1 MDSEQLLSVYL
12 KQSLSAVKQQLGE
25 VCTYLSFS
33 KEKSV
38 NKDTG
43 ILEEYDAF
51 VARIKN
57 DLGGKDKVVYR
68 IDKPLFLL
76 EAEDFKT
83 LMYNL
88 NEKIYERGEPDTE
101 TV

>member
-1 MDSEQLLSVYL
+1 MDYDQLLSIYL
-12 KQSLSAVKQQLGE
+12 KQSLSAVKQQLGG

-51 VARIKN
+51 IAQIKN
-57 DLGGKDKVVYR
+57 NLGGKDKVIYR
-68 IDKPLFLL
+68 IDKPLYSLV
-76 EAEDFKT
+76 AEDFKT

-88 NEKIYERGEPDTE
+88 NEKIYERGESDTE
-101 TV
+101 GI

>member
-1 MDSEQLLSVYL
+1 MKSEQELLVYL
-12 KQSLSAVKQQLGE
+12 KKSLSLVKKELGE

-38 NKDTG
+38 NRETG

-51 VARIKN
+51 VIKVKN
-57 DLGGKDKVVYR
+57 NLGGKDKIIYR
-68 IDKPLFLL
+68 IEKPLQMLDASDFNTLL
-76 EAEDFKT
+76 
-83 LMYNL
+83 YNL
-88 NEKIYERGEPDTE
+88 NEKIYERGESDTE

>member
-1 MDSEQLLSVYL
+1 MDADQLLSIYL
-12 KQSLSAVKQQLGE
+12 KQSLAAVKQQLGG

-51 VARIKN
+51 VAQIKN
-57 DLGGKDKVVYR
+57 NLGGKDKVIYR
-68 IDKPLFLL
+68 IDKPPESLGV
-76 EAEDFKT
+76 EDFKT

-88 NEKIYERGEPDTE
+88 NEKIYERGESDTE
-101 TV
+101 GL

>member
-1 MDSEQLLSVYL
+1 MDADQLLSIYL
-12 KQSLSAVKQQLGE
+12 KQSLAAVKQQLGG

-33 KEKSV
+33 KEKSI

-51 VARIKN
+51 IAQIKN
-57 DLGGKDKVVYR
+57 DLGGKDKVIYR
-68 IDKPLFLL
+68 IEKPLESLGV
-76 EAEDFKT
+76 EDFKT

-88 NEKIYERGEPDTE
+88 NEKIYERGESDTE
-101 TV
+101 GL

>member
-1 MDSEQLLSVYL
+1 MDADQLLSIYL
-12 KQSLSAVKQQLGE
+12 KQSLAAVKQQLGG

-51 VARIKN
+51 VAQIKN
-57 DLGGKDKVVYR
+57 NLGGKDKVIYR
-68 IDKPLFLL
+68 IDKPLDLL
-76 EAEDFKT
+76 GVEDFKT

-88 NEKIYERGEPDTE
+88 NEKIYERGESDTE
-101 TV
+101 GL

>member
-1 MDSEQLLSVYL
+1 MDADQLLSIYL
-12 KQSLSAVKQQLGE
+12 KQSLAAVKQQLGG

-51 VARIKN
+51 VAQIKN
-57 DLGGKDKVVYR
+57 NLGGKDKVIYR
-68 IDKPLFLL
+68 IDKPLELL
-76 EAEDFKT
+76 EVEDFKT

-88 NEKIYERGEPDTE
+88 NEKIYERGESDTE
-101 TV
+101 GL

>member
-1 MDSEQLLSVYL
+1 MDDQALSSYL
-12 KQSLSAVKQQLGE
+12 KQSLDAVRQQLGGI
-25 VCTYLSFS
+25 CTYLSFS

-51 VARIKN
+51 IAQIKN
-57 DLGGKDKVVYR
+57 DLGGKDKVIYR
-68 IDKPLFLL
+68 IDKPLSDLV
-76 EAEDFKT
+76 AEDFKT
-83 LMYNL
+83 LVYNL
-88 NEKIYERGEPDTE
+88 NEKIYERGNTE

>member
-1 MDSEQLLSVYL
+1 MNNEEELSSYL
-12 KQSLSAVKQQLGE
+12 KKSLSIVKKELGE

-51 VARIKN
+51 VAKIKN
-57 DLGGKDKVVYR
+57 NLGGKDKIIYR
-68 IDKPLFLL
+68 IEKPLYML
-76 EAEDFKT
+76 EAADFNS
-83 LMYNL
+83 LLYNL
-88 NEKIYERGEPDTE
+88 NEKIYERGESNTE
-101 TV
+101 AV

>member
-1 MDSEQLLSVYL
+1 MDNDQLLSIYL
-12 KQSLSAVKQQLGE
+12 KQSLAAVKQQLGE

-38 NKDTG
+38 NRDTG

-57 DLGGKDKVVYR
+57 NLGGKDKVIYR
-68 IDKPLFLL
+68 IDKPLLLL

-83 LMYNL
+83 LLYNL
-88 NEKIYERGEPDTE
+88 NEKIYERGESDAE

>member
-1 MDSEQLLSVYL
+1 MDADQLLSIYL
-12 KQSLSAVKQQLGE
+12 KQSLAAVKQQLGG

-51 VARIKN
+51 VAQIKN
-57 DLGGKDKVVYR
+57 NLGGKDKVIYR
-68 IDKPLFLL
+68 IDKPLESLGV
-76 EAEDFKT
+76 EDFKT

-88 NEKIYERGEPDTE
+88 NEKIYERGESDTE
-101 TV
+101 GL

>member
-1 MDSEQLLSVYL
+1 MDDQLLSIYL
-12 KQSLSAVKQQLGE
+12 KQSLAAVKQQLGG

-33 KEKSV
+33 KEKSI

-51 VARIKN
+51 IAQIKN
-57 DLGGKDKVVYR
+57 NLGGKDKVVYR
-68 IDKPLFLL
+68 IDKPLGLL
-76 EAEDFKT
+76 EVEDFKT

-88 NEKIYERGEPDTE
+88 NEKIYERGESDTE
-101 TV
+101 RV

>member
-1 MDSEQLLSVYL
+1 MNNEQLLLSYL
-12 KQSLSAVKQQLGE
+12 KQSLAAVKQQLGE

-38 NKDTG
+38 NKETG

-51 VARIKN
+51 IAHIKN
-57 DLGGKDKVVYR
+57 EFGGKDKIVYR
-68 IDKPLFLL
+68 IDKPLFSL
-76 EAEDFKT
+76 EVNDFKT
-83 LMYNL
+83 LLYNL
-88 NEKIYERGEPDTE
+88 NEKIYERGESDTE

>member
-1 MDSEQLLSVYL
+1 MDADQLLSIYL
-12 KQSLSAVKQQLGE
+12 KQSLAAVKQQLGG

-51 VARIKN
+51 VAQIKN
-57 DLGGKDKVVYR
+57 NLGGKDKVIYR
-68 IDKPLFLL
+68 IDKPLESL
-76 EAEDFKT
+76 EVEDFKT

-88 NEKIYERGEPDTE
+88 NEKIYERGESDTE
-101 TV
+101 GL

>member
-1 MDSEQLLSVYL
+1 MDADQLLSIYL
-12 KQSLSAVKQQLGE
+12 KQSLAAVKQQLGG

-51 VARIKN
+51 VAQIKN
-57 DLGGKDKVVYR
+57 NLGGKDKVIYR
-68 IDKPLFLL
+68 IDKPLDLL
-76 EAEDFKT
+76 GVEDFKT

-88 NEKIYERGEPDTE
+88 NEKIYERAESDTE
-101 TV
+101 GI